1 MIILSY
7 SITVVDPDQREEM
20 MTMLVSRAQLGV
32 AVAEARIK
40 AGLTQAELAKR
51 ADLDEA
57 TIKALEQGQYK
68 PESSELS
75 RVAEALG
82 VDELELLR
90 RPSPGYLI
98 I

>member
-1 MIILSY
+1 
-7 SITVVDPDQREEM
+7 
-20 MTMLVSRAQLGV
+20 MLVSRAQLGA
-32 AVAEARIK
+32 AVAEVRAK
-40 AGLTQAELAKR
+40 AGLTQLELAQR
-51 ADLDEA
+51 AGLEES
-57 TIKALEQGQYK
+57 TIVTLEQGQYK

-75 RVAEALG
+75 RIAEALG

>member
-1 MIILSY
+1 
-7 SITVVDPDQREEM
+7 
-20 MTMLVSRAQLGV
+20 MLVSRAQLGA
-32 AVAEARIK
+32 AVAAARAK
-40 AGLTQAELAKR
+40 AGMTQAELASR
-51 ADLDEA
+51 VGLDEA
-57 TIKALEQGQYK
+57 TISALEQGQYR
-68 PESSELS
+68 PASHELS